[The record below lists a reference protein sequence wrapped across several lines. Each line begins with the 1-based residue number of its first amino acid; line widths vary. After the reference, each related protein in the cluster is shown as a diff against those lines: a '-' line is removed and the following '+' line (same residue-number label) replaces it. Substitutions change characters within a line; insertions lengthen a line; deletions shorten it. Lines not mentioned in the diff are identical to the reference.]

1 MDMNAEAPEQAKRAA
16 GYQAADMI
24 EEGMV
29 VGLGTGSTVFYV
41 IERLSERI
49 RDGLKITGIPTSF
62 QTAIRAREAR
72 IPLTT
77 LDDNPVIDIAVD
89 GADEVDENLR
99 LIKGRGAAHLRE
111 KCVAAAAKR
120 LVIVVD
126 EQKVVKKLGAAAV
139 PVEVL
144 PFAIMPV
151 LAELRRIGGVP
162 VIREA
167 VRKDGPVITDNGNF
181 MVDCRFKDM
190 KTPEKLEAE
199 LAAIPGVIE
208 SGLFCGFVKKT
219 TVIIGGRK
227 KVKILSSADIVA

>member
-1 MDMNAEAPEQAKRAA
+1 MDKKAEALGQAKRAA

-29 VGLGTGSTVFYV
+29 VGLGTGSTVYFT
-41 IERLSERI
+41 IERLSERVKG
-49 RDGLKITGIPTSF
+49 GLKITGIPTSY
-62 QTAIRAREAR
+62 QTATRAREAK

-89 GADEVDENLR
+89 GADEVDPKLR

-111 KCVAAAAKR
+111 KCVAAAAKHF
-120 LVIVVD
+120 VVVVD

-144 PFAIMPV
+144 PFAITPV
-151 LAELRRIGGVP
+151 LVQLRGLGGVP
-162 VIREA
+162 IIREA

-181 MVDCRFKDM
+181 VVDCRFKDI
-190 KTPEKLEAE
+190 KNPEKLEAV
-199 LAAIPGVIE
+199 LASIPGIVE
-208 SGLFCGFVKKT
+208 SGLFCGFTKKT
-219 TVIIGGRK
+219 TVIIGGLK
-227 KVKILSSADIVA
+227 KVKIISSADIVA